1 MKLTI
6 LILAM
11 TLSACVRQWGKPDPP
26 ATPKQSAYRY
36 PETRQ

>member
-6 LILAM
+6 LILAIA
-11 TLSACVRQWGKPDPP
+11 LSGCVRPWGKPDPP

-36 PETRQ
+36 PEPR